1 MLGAASVVQVNCKTI
16 HHSIA
21 GDGVMDSGHMELDV
35 LVLMLVLI
43 MAIHGGGGGV
53 IGVGGGGNGE
63 THISWCW
70 QTNRFNNAFITLLP

>member
-1 MLGAASVVQVNCKTI
+1 
-16 HHSIA
+16 
-21 GDGVMDSGHMELDV
+21 MELVV
-35 LVLMLVLI
+35 LVLMVVLI

-53 IGVGGGGNGE
+53 IGGGNGE

>member
-1 MLGAASVVQVNCKTI
+1 
-16 HHSIA
+16 
-21 GDGVMDSGHMELDV
+21 MELVV

-53 IGVGGGGNGE
+53 IGGGNGE
-63 THISWCW
+63 THISW

>member
-1 MLGAASVVQVNCKTI
+1 
-16 HHSIA
+16 
-21 GDGVMDSGHMELDV
+21 MELDV

-53 IGVGGGGNGE
+53 IGGGGGGNGE